1 MKLTL
6 LKKYSISILVFFL
19 IVMSGLALIIIFTV
33 QSELTGQF
41 ETHIASASRSV
52 QLELNARSTKIA
64 RQLRAFSKHI
74 SGDTNFRFYTVQQ
87 PQLTHREI
95 VYYASKYMNFMGLQI
110 LDITDRTGR
119 VISSGK
125 NNTAF
130 GNDYHNIIY
139 PLKQLKDTLTL
150 CRIQDINQR
159 NLYLTRLDSV
169 QFGRHTFYLLGGVEV
184 TPEFLSELRGDVTDI
199 VAVQLT
205 DTTLIASQGNDA
217 GDVRQIMGAFN
228 PADVT
233 SESPDGKYSIRHFS
247 SVLISNQAKN
257 DATFCIFHQRTTFLQ
272 LVNVLKND
280 IIWVMTA
287 GLALAVLIAL
297 LLALTVTRPLKKLT
311 DKAGALT
318 LENLD
323 VDFDVHRSDEVG
335 ILNDALDKM
344 LRRLRQNRV
353 EISAAEEKAAFAD
366 IARQV
371 NHDIKNG
378 FIPIRNV
385 MQHLEEV
392 SRDSPEQLPKIFEER
407 KATITESLDYLEKL
421 ARRYSRL
428 RLHLKP
434 TLIDVNKM
442 IGGLLKSYENVS
454 NGNIHFKTVFDERQP
469 FISADAIQLRRAF
482 ENILRNAIEALNNGG
497 TITVSTEV
505 KEQQLVICWSDDG
518 SGIPEAI
525 REQLFTAA
533 VTTKPEGSG
542 IGLANVKR
550 IIDGFDGS
558 VSIENRA
565 PHGTE
570 ISIVLPVSR
579 LGNTKSER

>member
-19 IVMSGLALIIIFTV
+19 IVMSGLALIMIFTV

-52 QLELNARSTKIA
+52 QLELKARSTKIA

-74 SGDTNFRFYTVQQ
+74 SGDTNFRFYTVQK
-87 PQLTHREI
+87 PQLTNREI

-110 LDITDRTGR
+110 LDITDQSGT

-130 GNDYHNIIY
+130 GNDYGNIINA
-139 PLKQLKDTLTL
+139 LKQRKDTLTL
-150 CRIQDINQR
+150 CWIQDINLR
-159 NLYLTRLDSV
+159 TLYLTQLDSV
-169 QFGRHTFYLLGGVEV
+169 QFGRHKFYLLGGVEV

-199 VAVQLT
+199 VAAQLT
-205 DTTLIASQGNDA
+205 DSVLIASTGNDA
-217 GDVRQIMGAFN
+217 GNVRQIMGAFN

-233 SESPDGKYSIRHFS
+233 LESPDGKYSIRHFS
-247 SVLISNQAKN
+247 SVLISNQAMN
-257 DATFCIFHQRTTFLQ
+257 DATFYIFHQRTTFVQ
-272 LVNVLKND
+272 LVNALKND

-392 SRDSPEQLPKIFEER
+392 SRDNPEQLPKIFEER

-434 TLIDVNKM
+434 MLIDVNKM
-442 IGGLLKSYENVS
+442 IGGLLKNYENIS
-454 NGNIHFKTVFDERQP
+454 NGNIHFETVFDERQP

-505 KEQQLVICWSDDG
+505 KEQQLEIRWSDDG
-518 SGIPEAI
+518 IGIPEAV
-525 REQLFTAA
+525 REQLFTAP

-579 LGNTKSER
+579 LGDG

>member
-19 IVMSGLALIIIFTV
+19 IVMSGLALIMIFTV
-33 QSELTGQF
+33 QTELTGQF

-52 QLELNARSTKIA
+52 QLELKSRSTKIGH
-64 RQLRAFSKHI
+64 QLSAFSKHI
-74 SGDTNFRFYTVQQ
+74 SGDSNFRFYTVQQ
-87 PQLTHREI
+87 PQLTNREI

-110 LDITDRTGR
+110 LDITDRTGT

-130 GNDYHNIIY
+130 GNDYRNIIY
-139 PLKQLKDTLTL
+139 PLKQQKDTLTL
-150 CRIQDINQR
+150 CWIQDINQR
-159 NLYLTRLDSV
+159 SLYLTRLDSV

-205 DTTLIASQGNDA
+205 DTTLIASPGNDA
-217 GDVRQIMGAFN
+217 GNVRQIMGAFN

-247 SVLISNQAKN
+247 SVLISNQAMN
-257 DATFCIFHQRTTFLQ
+257 DATFYIFHQRTTFVQ
-272 LVNVLKND
+272 LVNALKND
-280 IIWVMTA
+280 IIWVMAT

-392 SRDSPEQLPKIFEER
+392 SRENPEQLPKIFEER

-442 IGGLLKSYENVS
+442 IGGLLKNYENIS

-505 KEQQLVICWSDDG
+505 KEQQLVIRWSDDG
-518 SGIPEAI
+518 TGIPEAI

-558 VSIENRA
+558 VSIASRA

-570 ISIVLPVSR
+570 VIIVVPISR
-579 LGNTKSER
+579 LGDG